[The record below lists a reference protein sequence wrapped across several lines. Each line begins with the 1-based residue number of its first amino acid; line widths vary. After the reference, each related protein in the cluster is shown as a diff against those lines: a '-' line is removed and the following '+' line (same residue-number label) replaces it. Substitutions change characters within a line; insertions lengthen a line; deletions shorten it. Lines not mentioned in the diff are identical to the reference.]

1 MNHASRR
8 NKEDFMSSI
17 KESKGNGGFGSK
29 LGFVLAAAG
38 SAVGLGNI
46 WRFPYLA
53 AKYGG
58 GLFLIVYIVL
68 AVTFGF
74 TLMITEIAIG
84 RRTGKSVIGAYKSI
98 NKRFSFLGWLAALV
112 PVIITPYY
120 CVIGGW
126 VLKYLAMFVSGQ
138 GNESA
143 GDGSF
148 FSGFIGSAGGP
159 TLYFFIFLILTAL
172 VVMLGVEK
180 GIERISKFMMPVLVV
195 LTVGIAIY
203 TMTLDGAGAGLKYYL
218 LPNFE
223 GFTFEMFLKTI
234 AAAMGQLF
242 YSMSLAMGIMVT
254 YGSYMRK
261 QDSLEQSVRQIEI
274 FDTGIAV
281 LAGLIIVPA
290 VFVFSGGD
298 AGALNAGPGLMFI
311 TLPNVFGSMP
321 GGQVLGAIFFVLV
334 ALAAMTSSI
343 SLMETVVSIIMEK
356 FRLRRIPAC
365 LITIAICAILG
376 MLSVLGYSA
385 WDTIEIFGM
394 QFLDFFD
401 FISNNIMMPIVALM
415 TCVLIGWVTKPK
427 YIEDEVLVSE
437 EKFKGRKLVNVMLKF
452 VCIVCMIIILIT
464 PFITKL

>member
-1 MNHASRR
+1 
-8 NKEDFMSSI
+8 MSSI

-84 RRTGKSVIGAYKSI
+84 RRTGKSVIGAYKTI
-98 NKRFSFLGWLAALV
+98 NKRFSVLGWLAALV

-126 VLKYLAMFVSGQ
+126 VLKYLVTFWEGSGTDA
-138 GNESA
+138 A

-148 FSGFIGSAGGP
+148 FSGFIGSWSEP
-159 TLYFFIFLILTAL
+159 TVYFAVFLILTAL

-195 LTVGIAIY
+195 LTIGIAVY
-203 TMTLDGAGAGLKYYL
+203 TLTLEGAGDGLRYYL
-218 LPNFE
+218 LPNFD
-223 GFTFEMFLKTI
+223 GFTFEKLLKTV

-274 FDTGIAV
+274 FDTGIAI

-311 TLPNVFGSMP
+311 TLPNVFASMV
-321 GGQVLGAIFFVLV
+321 GGRIFGTVFFVLV

-365 LITIAICAILG
+365 LITIGICAFLG

-385 WDTIEIFGM
+385 WDTVKIFGM

-401 FISNNIMMPIVALM
+401 FASNNIMMPIVALM
-415 TCVLIGWVTKPK
+415 TCVLIGWVTMPK
-427 YIEDEVLVSE
+427 YIEDEVLESAE
-437 EKFKGRKLVNVMLKF
+437 RFKGKKLVNVMLRYI
-452 VCIVCMIIILIT
+452 CIICMIIILIT
-464 PFITKL
+464 PFVTVL

>member
-1 MNHASRR
+1 
-8 NKEDFMSSI
+8 
-17 KESKGNGGFGSK
+17 
-29 LGFVLAAAG
+29 
-38 SAVGLGNI
+38 
-46 WRFPYLA
+46 
-53 AKYGG
+53 
-58 GLFLIVYIVL
+58 
-68 AVTFGF
+68 
-74 TLMITEIAIG
+74 
-84 RRTGKSVIGAYKSI
+84 
-98 NKRFSFLGWLAALV
+98 
-112 PVIITPYY
+112 
-120 CVIGGW
+120 
-126 VLKYLAMFVSGQ
+126 
-138 GNESA
+138 
-143 GDGSF
+143 
-148 FSGFIGSAGGP
+148 
-159 TLYFFIFLILTAL
+159 
-172 VVMLGVEK
+172 
-180 GIERISKFMMPVLVV
+180 MMPVLVV

-365 LITIAICAILG
+365 LITIAICAIFG

-385 WDTIEIFGM
+385 WDAIEIFGM

>member
-1 MNHASRR
+1 MASQG
-8 NKEDFMSSI
+8 KAAKSA
-17 KESKGNGGFGSK
+17 GFGSK

-58 GLFLIVYIVL
+58 GIFLLIYLIL

-74 TLMITEIAIG
+74 SLMITEIAIG
-84 RRTGKSVIGAYKSI
+84 RRTGKSVIGAYSDI
-98 NKRFSFLGWLAALV
+98 NRHFNPLNWLAAAV

-126 VLKYLAMFVSGQ
+126 VLKYLFTYAAGQ
-138 GNESA
+138 GGEAA
-143 GDGSF
+143 GDGAF
-148 FSGFIGSAGGP
+148 FSCFIGSAAQP
-159 TLYFFIFLILTAL
+159 SVFFLIFMLCTAA

-195 LTVGIAIY
+195 LTVGIAVY
-203 TMTLDGAGAGLKYYL
+203 TLTLDGAPAGVKYYL
-218 LPNFE
+218 LPNFD
-223 GFTFEMFLKTI
+223 GFKATKLLKTV

-261 QDSLEQSVRQIEI
+261 DDSLEQSVRQIEI

-298 AGALNAGPGLMFI
+298 AAALNAGPGLMFI
-311 TLPNVFGSMP
+311 TLPNVFEAMA
-321 GGQVLGAIFFVLV
+321 GGRIIGTAFFLLV

-356 FRLRRIPAC
+356 FRLKRLPAC
-365 LITIAICAILG
+365 LITLLICLTLG

-385 WDTIEIFGM
+385 WSGVTVLGR

-401 FISNNIMMPIVALM
+401 FISNNIMMPVVALL
-415 TCVLIGWVTKPK
+415 TCLLIGWVAKPR
-427 YIEDEVLVSE
+427 YVEEEVLVSQK
-437 EKFKGRKLVNVMLKF
+437 KFRARTLLSVMLRF
-452 VCIVCMIIILIT
+452 VCPVCMIIILLT
-464 PFITKL
+464 PFVTDI

>member
-1 MNHASRR
+1 MASQTD
-8 NKEDFMSSI
+8 KQE
-17 KESKGNGGFGSK
+17 GAGFGSK

-58 GLFLIVYIVL
+58 GIFLFIYIIL

-74 TLMITEIAIG
+74 ALMLTEIAIG
-84 RRTGKSVIGAYKSI
+84 RRTGKSVIGAYRSI
-98 NKRFSFLGWLAALV
+98 DRRFSFLGWLAAFV

-126 VLKYLAMFVSGQ
+126 VLKYLFTFAAGQ
-138 GNESA
+138 GETAA

-148 FSGFIGSAGGP
+148 FTEFIGTVGQP
-159 TLYFFIFLILTAL
+159 TVFFLIFLLATAV

-180 GIERISKFMMPVLVV
+180 GIERISKFMMPVLVL
-195 LTVGIAIY
+195 LTVGIAVY
-203 TMTLDGAGAGLKYYL
+203 TLTLDGAGEGLRYYL
-218 LPNFE
+218 LPNFD
-223 GFTFEMFLKTI
+223 GFTFTKCLKTV

-242 YSMSLAMGIMVT
+242 YSMSIAMGIMVT

-298 AGALNAGPGLMFI
+298 AGALNKGPGLMFI
-311 TLPNVFGSMP
+311 TLPNVFQSMA
-321 GGQVLGAIFFVLV
+321 GGQAIGAAFFVLV

-356 FRLRRIPAC
+356 FRMKRIPAC
-365 LITIAICAILG
+365 LITVAACIVLG

-385 WDTIEIFGM
+385 WDTVTVFGM
-394 QFLDFFD
+394 QFLDLFD
-401 FISNNIMMPIVALM
+401 FVSNNIMMPVVALL
-415 TCVLIGWVTKPK
+415 TCTLIGWVVKPK
-427 YIEDEVLVSE
+427 YVEEEVLVSQT
-437 EKFKGRKLVNVMLKF
+437 KFSGRVLLRVMLRY
-452 VCIVCMIIILIT
+452 VCPVCMVIILVT
-464 PFITKL
+464 PFITDI

>member
-1 MNHASRR
+1 MPQQDRSNVNPS
-8 NKEDFMSSI
+8 
-17 KESKGNGGFGSK
+17 ESGGFGSK

-58 GLFLIVYIVL
+58 GLFLL
-68 AVTFGF
+68 
-74 TLMITEIAIG
+74 ITEIAIG

-98 NKRFSFLGWLAALV
+98 NKRFSFLGWLAAFV

-126 VLKYLAMFVSGQ
+126 VLKYLATFISGN
-138 GNESA
+138 GKTSA

-148 FSGFIGSAGGP
+148 FSEFIGSSAQP
-159 TLYFFIFLILTAL
+159 TVFFVIFLAITAL

-180 GIERISKFMMPVLVV
+180 GIERISKFMMPLLVV
-195 LTVGIAIY
+195 LTIGIAIY
-203 TMTLDGAGAGLKYYL
+203 TLTLKGAGEGLKYYL

-223 GFTFEMFLKTI
+223 NFTFSTLLKTI

-242 YSMSLAMGIMVT
+242 YSMSIAMGIMVT

-261 QDSLEQSVRQIEI
+261 QDSLERSVRHIEI

-290 VFVFSGGD
+290 VFVFSGGN
-298 AGALNAGPGLMFI
+298 AEALNKGPGLMFI
-311 TLPNVFGSMP
+311 TLPNVFQSMA
-321 GGQVLGAIFFVLV
+321 GGQIFGTVFFVLV
-334 ALAAMTSSI
+334 ALAALTSSI

-356 FRLRRIPAC
+356 FHVKRIKASIIT
-365 LITIAICAILG
+365 LIICFLLG

-385 WDTIEIFGM
+385 WKTVELFGM

-401 FISNNIMMPIVALM
+401 FISNNIMMPIVALL
-415 TCVLIGWVTKPK
+415 TCALIGWVTKPV
-427 YIEDEVLVSE
+427 YIEDWLDLN
-437 EKFKGRKLVNVMLKF
+437 RYPP
-452 VCIVCMIIILIT
+452 VC
-464 PFITKL
+464 

>member
-1 MNHASRR
+1 METNTSAADKS
-8 NKEDFMSSI
+8 
-17 KESKGNGGFGSK
+17 GFGSK
-29 LGFVLAAAG
+29 IGFILAAAG

-58 GLFLIVYIVL
+58 GIFLLIYLIL

-74 TLMITEIAIG
+74 SLMITEIAIG
-84 RRTGKSVIGAYKSI
+84 RRTGKSVIGAYESI
-98 NKRFSFLGWLAALV
+98 SKKFSPLCWLAAFV

-126 VLKYLAMFVSGQ
+126 VLKYLVTFIKGAGSAA
-138 GNESA
+138 A

-148 FSGFIGSAGGP
+148 FTGFIGSSGEP
-159 TLYFFIFLILTAL
+159 TVYFLIFLLATAA

-180 GIERISKFMMPVLVV
+180 GIERISKFMMPLLVL
-195 LTVGIAIY
+195 LTLGIAVY
-203 TMTLDGAGAGLKYYL
+203 TLTLDGAAEGLKYYL
-218 LPNFE
+218 LPNFK
-223 GFTFEMFLKTI
+223 GFTLSMLLKTV

-261 QDSLEQSVRQIEI
+261 EDSLEQSVRQIEI
-274 FDTGIAV
+274 FDTGIAI

-298 AGALNAGPGLMFI
+298 ASALNAGPSLMFI
-311 TLPNVFGSMP
+311 TLPNVFSTMA
-321 GGQVLGAIFFVLV
+321 GGQIVGAVFFILV

-356 FRLRRIPAC
+356 FKLRRIPAC
-365 LITIAICAILG
+365 IITVLVCLLLG

-385 WDTIEIFGM
+385 WSHIELIGM

-401 FISNNIMMPIVALM
+401 FISNNIMMPVVALL
-415 TCVLIGWVTKPK
+415 TCILIGWVVKPK
-427 YIEDEVLVSE
+427 YVEEEVLASQ
-437 EKFKGRKLVNVMLKF
+437 KSFRARMLLSVMLRY
-452 VCIVCMIIILIT
+452 VCPVCMVIILLT
-464 PFITKL
+464 PFVTDI

>member
-1 MNHASRR
+1 MASQA
-8 NKEDFMSSI
+8 KTTAS
-17 KESKGNGGFGSK
+17 GGFGSK

-58 GLFLIVYIVL
+58 GIFLLVYIIF

-74 TLMITEIAIG
+74 ALMITEIAIG
-84 RRTGKSVIGAYKSI
+84 RRTGKSVIGAYHAI
-98 NKRFSFLGWLAALV
+98 DRRFSFLGWLAAFV

-126 VLKYLAMFVSGQ
+126 CLKYLLTFASGQ
-138 GNESA
+138 GESAA

-148 FSGFIGSAGGP
+148 FTGFISTTFQP
-159 TLYFFIFLILTAL
+159 TVFFLIFLAATA
-172 VVMLGVEK
+172 VVVILGVQK
-180 GIERISKFMMPVLVV
+180 GIERISKIMMPVLIV
-195 LTVGIAIY
+195 LTIGIAVY
-203 TMTLDGAGAGLKYYL
+203 TLTLDGAGAGLKYYL
-218 LPNFE
+218 LPNLD
-223 GFTFEMFLKTI
+223 GFTFEKLLKTI

-281 LAGLIIVPA
+281 LSGLIIVPA

-298 AGALNAGPGLMFI
+298 PNALNKGPGLMFI
-311 TLPNVFGSMP
+311 TLPNVFQSMT
-321 GGQVLGAIFFVLV
+321 GGHIIGTVFFILV
-334 ALAAMTSSI
+334 TLAAMTSSI

-356 FRLRRIPAC
+356 FHVRRIPAC
-365 LITIAICAILG
+365 LMTVAACIMLG
-376 MLSVLGYSA
+376 MLSVLGYSS
-385 WDTIEIFGM
+385 WSNFTILGQ

-401 FISNNIMMPIVALM
+401 FISNNIAMPVVALL
-415 TCVLIGWVTKPK
+415 TCTLIGWVVKPK
-427 YIEDEVLVSE
+427 YVEEEVLISE
-437 EKFKGRKLVNVMLKF
+437 KKFKGRHLLSVMLRY
-452 VCIVCMIIILIT
+452 VCPVCMIIILLT
-464 PFITKL
+464 PFVTDI